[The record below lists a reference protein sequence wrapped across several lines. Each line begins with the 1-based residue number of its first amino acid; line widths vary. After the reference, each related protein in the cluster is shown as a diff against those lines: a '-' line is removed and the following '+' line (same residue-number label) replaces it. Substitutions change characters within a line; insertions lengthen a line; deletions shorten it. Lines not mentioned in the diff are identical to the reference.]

1 MPTQAI
7 SINVGLPREV
17 IWRNLAVDTAIFKQ
31 PVEGPIK
38 VRKLNLDGDRQ
49 ADLTVHGGADK
60 AVYAYPSEHYEYW
73 RKQLPGA
80 PLPWG
85 SFGENLTTEGL
96 GEDALFIGDQLRV
109 GSAVLRVTQPRMP
122 CYKLGLRFQRDDM
135 VKRFLA
141 SRRSGF
147 YFSVIDEGE
156 VTAGSP
162 IEFLS
167 RDPLRVSVSDMVSL
181 YVDHKHPRELVER
194 VLRLEALPE
203 IWKMWLNERTSAG
216 NSRRAQ

>member
-80 PLPWG
+80 PLLWG

-141 SRRSGF
+141 SRRSGI

-203 IWKMWLNERTSAG
+203 IWKTWLNERTSAG

>member
-203 IWKMWLNERTSAG
+203 IWKTWLNERTSAG

>member
-147 YFSVIDEGE
+147 YFSVIEEGE

-167 RDPLRVSVSDMVSL
+167 RDPLRVSVSDIVSL
-181 YVDHKHPRELVER
+181 YVDHQHPRELVER

-203 IWKMWLNERTSAG
+203 IWKTWLNERTSAG